1 MADRSAFLSRRRF
14 LFAAGAGGVG
24 AAAARRGKEETR
36 ASTPALNATRRTGYR
51 RTAHIGNYYRTA
63 RF

>member
-14 LFAAGAGGVG
+14 LLAAGAGGVG
-24 AAAARRGKEETR
+24 AAAALQLRAPAR